1 MFKLCKYSFS
11 QVNAAVIS
19 ANCMQILVHLN
30 KRFIFW
36 LQLCLTGE
44 GWLMVMR
51 SLIQVKTI
59 VVNRFCIWHIHVHFP
74 GIVFVCCCGCQFG
87 NHDESYQQKQ

>member
-1 MFKLCKYSFS
+1 MLYSIINRETVYRQICSSCANTPSAPS
-11 QVNAAVIS
+11 QVNAAVVIS

-44 GWLMVMR
+44 
-51 SLIQVKTI
+51 K
-59 VVNRFCIWHIHVHFP
+59 VVNGDVISDS
-74 GIVFVCCCGCQFG
+74 GKDDCG
-87 NHDESYQQKQ
+87 